1 MDYRKINN
9 YLGWIVFI
17 IATTVYF
24 MTLEDTVSLWDCGE
38 YVTAAYKL
46 EVGHPPGAPLF
57 MVLGRLSSFFADPEN
72 VAIWINRLSALSSSA
87 TILFMF
93 WSLTLLVKKIVLRT
107 KKELDLGDK
116 IAIFGSALVGSLAYT
131 FSDSFWFSAVEGEV
145 YAMAS
150 LFTAIIFWA
159 ALRWDD
165 EMINIQRGELAPVGY
180 SPDRWMLLI
189 MFMLG
194 LAIGVHLLGIL
205 VVPAIA
211 YVIYFRYN
219 GISKRF
225 FSIYIGIAVISVIVG
240 IFRIGIGGGEIFSV
254 IFMNGL
260 ILGVLYALF
269 IWSRTQK
276 VVEFLL
282 VGLMSVII
290 LNFIQEG
297 VITGSVSFASF
308 LEIGLVTGFGMPF
321 FSGTFLFF
329 AILISLFIYLL
340 RLSRRKGNR
349 VFYSSVM
356 GLLLLLIGYGS
367 FAVIVIRSNANTPL
381 DENDPE
387 NLVTLHSYLKRDQ
400 YGHAPLS
407 YGPYFNSK
415 EKGGLWVDR
424 GDGNMRWSAQEDR
437 EEWDDQSPVHIR
449 RFVVYKDD
457 QIIKAFK
464 DEKKAM
470 EFVSKESG
478 TSMEETYFETN
489 TDDRKNA
496 IATYSQNTFFPR
508 MYWSAEPQRTESYIE
523 WSGYDPNDALAE
535 RYLQEAED
543 MGVSYGEHPKVGKDG
558 KRLPTFGENLTFFA
572 RYQVN
577 WMYVRYFMWNFAG
590 RQNDIQGSRGAAMR
604 GNWSSGFSM
613 IDDVRLG
620 NQSEAP
626 YYTKQNKSNNYFYL
640 LPLILGLIG
649 LFFHFYRAP
658 KDAFVLLLAFIFTGL
673 AIVVYLNQKTL
684 EPRERDYAYAG
695 SFYFF
700 AMWIGLGVYGLY
712 ESFKSFDN
720 AGWKKLGIAAGGGL
734 LLFFIIDMQAAV
746 SMPATITWLTICAIG
761 GAMIGIMYGL
771 RKVLKKGA
779 QAALFATLIALVAP
793 IIMGVQGWDD
803 HDRSLKT
810 SAHDLA
816 YNYLKSCGKNGI
828 IFTNGDNDTFPLW
841 YLQEVE
847 GKFTDVRVCN
857 LSLMQTDWYTN
868 QMKMKAY
875 DSDPLPIRFTED
887 QILMYHGGTDQV
899 LFSGILDLLYNGADG
914 EIVEKMVKLRVKV
927 SPKEARAAAERLML
941 NLPQVLNGAK
951 ANSTQLDNQMK
962 KYAAIAAKP
971 IGDDLAKSVYEKIFV
986 GYKVLQAVNSRNVSI
1001 DQPQYELLR
1010 DAVINFENGWDLT
1023 DLRDAMEFVRND
1035 ANMIGFGEKNQML
1048 RVFPSSGF
1056 VMPVNKKNLLAS
1068 GIVTQAQLK
1077 DCADEIRF
1085 RFKYDAKRDGIPAS
1099 RASQLTKGGL
1109 TREQV
1114 MMLDIIAN
1122 NNWRRPIS
1130 FSSPSGSE
1138 VSTAI
1143 LHGYSGGF
1151 TDGHI
1156 KQNGMAFELTPLKGR
1171 SASINRD
1178 RMYDNLMN
1186 KYHYGQMNNPDVLT
1200 DYYTRR
1206 HTMQYRSHFLRLARE
1221 YAMDAA
1227 QAEQYYAQ
1235 SAGNPDINIPG
1246 LPTREQVADYKKKA
1260 DALIKKS
1267 LKVMPA
1273 DIVIDMGEPN
1283 GSGSAYQLGNEQVRS
1298 FSDGVLQ
1305 DYVEVLY
1312 LIGDKKTANELAT
1325 TLCDQLES
1333 VFNFFDK
1340 SDIRVVHGQ
1349 HNMKDLYAAMDA
1361 YFVIFTAVMDEEVG
1375 EPNGALAKRME
1386 KQLNNLYSS
1395 VIKSMLNDL
1404 KSAAEDNGETMSA
1417 DSNEA
1422 GPYATSYYIIQTHT
1436 TAMAVHY
1443 GMLEDPTRQ
1452 QAPTAQP
1459 RQNTPSPE
1467 AIQIPQ

>member
-9 YLGWIVFI
+9 YLGWLVFI

-57 MVLGRLSSFFADPEN
+57 MVLGRLSSFFAEPEN

-93 WSLTLLVKKIVLRT
+93 WSLTLLVKKIILRT
-107 KKELDLGDK
+107 KESLDLGDK

-131 FSDSFWFSAVEGEV
+131 FSESFWFSAVEGEV

-165 EMINIQRGELAPVGY
+165 EMIKIQKGALAPVGY

-219 GISKRF
+219 GISRRF
-225 FSIYIGIAVISVIVG
+225 FNVYIGIAITSAVVG
-240 IFRIGIGGGEIFSV
+240 VFRMGNTGGDVFSA
-254 IFMNGL
+254 IFMNAL

-269 IWSRTQK
+269 LWSRTQK

-290 LNFIQEG
+290 LSFIQEG
-297 VITGSVSFASF
+297 VITGSVSFAAF

-321 FSGTFLFF
+321 FSGTILFF
-329 AILISLFIYLL
+329 VILIGLFIYLL
-340 RLSRRKGNR
+340 RRSRNKGNR
-349 VFYSSVM
+349 VFFSSVM

-407 YGPYFNSK
+407 SGPYFNSK
-415 EKGGLWVDR
+415 ESGGTWVER
-424 GDGNMRWSAQEDR
+424 GDGQMRWSAQDDR
-437 EEWDDQSPVHIR
+437 ADWDDQSPVHVR
-449 RFVVYKDD
+449 RFVVSKND
-457 QIIKAFK
+457 QIIKAFEN
-464 DEKKAM
+464 EKKARA
-470 EFVSKESG
+470 FVASESG

-489 TDDRKNA
+489 DEDRKRS
-496 IATYSQNTFFPR
+496 IPTYSQNTFFPR
-508 MYWSAEPQRTESYIE
+508 MYWSAEPVRTDSYKE
-523 WSGYDPNDALAE
+523 WSGYDANDELAE
-535 RYLQEAED
+535 RYLQEAQD
-543 MGVSYGEHPKVGKDG
+543 MGISYVEHPKVGKDG
-558 KRLPTFGENLTFFA
+558 QRLPTFGENLNFFY

-577 WMYVRYFMWNFAG
+577 WMYVRYFMWNFSG
-590 RQNDIQGSRGAAMR
+590 RQNDIQGSRGSSMR
-604 GNWSSGFSM
+604 GNWTSGFSAV
-613 IDDVRLG
+613 DDARLG
-620 NQSEAP
+620 SQADAP
-626 YYTKQNKSNNYFYL
+626 YFTTQNKSNNYFFF
-640 LPLILGLIG
+640 LPLIFGLIG
-649 LFFHFYRAP
+649 MFFHFYRAP

-712 ESFKSFDN
+712 ESFKSFSN
-720 AGWKKLGIAAGGGL
+720 EGWKRLGFAAGGGL
-734 LLFFIIDMQAAV
+734 LLFFIIDMNAPV
-746 SMPATITWLTICAIG
+746 SYPSVIAWLIVCAIG
-761 GAMIGIMYGL
+761 GALIGIMYAL
-771 RKVLKKGA
+771 RKMLKNGA
-779 QAALFATLIALVAP
+779 PAALLATLVALIAP
-793 IIMGVQGWDD
+793 MIMAVQGWDD

-816 YNYLKSCGKNGI
+816 YNYLSSCGENGI

-847 GKFTDVRVCN
+847 GQFTDVRVCN

-875 DSDPLPIRFTED
+875 KSEPLPIKFTED
-887 QILMYHGGTDQV
+887 QILMNHGGTDQV
-899 LFSGILDLLYNGADG
+899 LFSGILDLLYNGADKK
-914 EIVEKMVKLRVKV
+914 IVEKMVALRVKANR
-927 SPKEARAAAERLML
+927 KAAKAAVERIMIGI
-941 NLPQVLNGAK
+941 PQVLSGAK
-951 ANSTQLDNQMK
+951 ANSTALDNQLQ
-962 KYAAIAAKP
+962 KYAKIIERP
-971 IGDDLAKSVYEKIFV
+971 IGKDLAKAAYEKIYV
-986 GYKVLQAVNSRNVSI
+986 GYKILEAVNGRSVTI
-1001 DQPQYELLR
+1001 DQEKYKILQE
-1010 DAVINFENGWDLT
+1010 AVIRFEDGWDIT
-1023 DLRDAMEFVRND
+1023 DLRDAMKFVRDD
-1035 ANMIGFGEKNQML
+1035 ANMIGFGDKNQML

-1056 VMPVNKKNLLAS
+1056 VMPVNKTNLLAS
-1068 GIVTQAQLK
+1068 GMVTKAQLK

-1085 RFKYDAKRDGIPAS
+1085 RFKYDSEKDRISPS
-1099 RASQLTKGGL
+1099 RAAQLTKGGL

-1114 MMLDIIAN
+1114 MMMDIIAN
-1122 NNWRRPIS
+1122 NDWKRPLS

-1138 VSTAI
+1138 VSTA
-1143 LHGYSGGF
+1143 LLSGYSGQY
-1151 TDGHI
+1151 TDGHL
-1156 KQNGMAFELTPLKGR
+1156 KQNGLAFELTPLGGR

-1186 KYHYGQMNNPDVLT
+1186 KYHYGQMNNPKVLT

-1206 HTMQYRSHFLRLARE
+1206 HTSQYRSHFLRLARE

-1227 QAEQYYAQ
+1227 NAEKYYEQENA
-1235 SAGNPDINIPG
+1235 NPNVKG
-1246 LPTREQVADYKKKA
+1246 LPSKAEIVIYKKKA
-1260 DALIKKS
+1260 IALLKKS

-1273 DIVIDMGEPN
+1273 HIVIDTGEPN
-1283 GSGSAYQLGNEQVRS
+1283 HSGGSYQLGGQQIQAY
-1298 FSDGVLQ
+1298 SDGVLQ
-1305 DYVEVLY
+1305 DYVEVFY
-1312 LIGDKKTANELAT
+1312 LAGDKKSANQLAN
-1325 TLCDQLES
+1325 TLCDQMES
-1333 VFNFFDK
+1333 VFNYFDK
-1340 SDIRVVHGQ
+1340 SDVRIVGNQ
-1349 HNMKDLYAAMDA
+1349 HALKDMFAAMDA
-1361 YFVIFTAVMDEEVG
+1361 YFVMYDAIMNPSG
-1375 EPNGALAKRME
+1375 EPNSALAKRME
-1386 KQLNNLYSS
+1386 KKLNELYSS
-1395 VIKSMLNDL
+1395 VIKSMLSSL
-1404 KSAAEDNGETMSA
+1404 KEAAEDHGETMSEG
-1417 DSNEA
+1417 SKNA
-1422 GPYATSYYIIQTHT
+1422 GLYASQYYNLQSHT
-1436 TAMAVHY
+1436 LAMAVHY
-1443 GMLEDPTRQ
+1443 GMMEDPSLQ
-1452 QAPTAQP
+1452 QAPVQQAP
-1459 RQNTPSPE
+1459 PSPE
-1467 AIQIPQ
+1467 QALPQPGQVPQ